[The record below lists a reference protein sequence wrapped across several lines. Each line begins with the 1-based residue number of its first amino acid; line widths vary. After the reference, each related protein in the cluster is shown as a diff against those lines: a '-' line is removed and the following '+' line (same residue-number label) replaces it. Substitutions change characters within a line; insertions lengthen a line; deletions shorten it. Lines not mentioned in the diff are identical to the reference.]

1 MIIKLFQYD
10 PVWED
15 KAANKEII
23 WKILSEQNKISAETV
38 STELGNEKLL
48 VFPEM
53 TLTGF
58 SMKAAPM
65 SETLG
70 ESTFGFFSS
79 VAQSTGCHI
88 LAGMV
93 ENDDGRLH
101 NTLMHIDNTGK
112 LLNKYRKIHPFSV
125 SGEDRYFSA
134 GSLPVITEIAGMK
147 AGLSICYDLR
157 FPELFRYYAK
167 ERVDIIIN
175 IANWPVQRIEHWKTL
190 SRARAIENQC
200 YFAGINRTGT
210 DAYGHHYN
218 GCSVLID
225 PLGHDVIPF
234 SNEQNCILEAEV
246 NKEEVARVR
255 EKLPFL
261 SDMRLI

>member
-1 MIIKLFQYD
+1 MKIKLFQYD

-15 KAANKEII
+15 KAANKKII
-23 WKILSEQNKISAETV
+23 GKILSEQNTI
-38 STELGNEKLL
+38 STESVLSAAQEETLL

-58 SMKAAPM
+58 SMNAVPM
-65 SETLG
+65 AETPG

-79 VAQSTGCHI
+79 IAQSTGFHV

-93 ENDDGRLH
+93 ENDDGCLY
-101 NTLMHIDNTGK
+101 NTLLHIDNSGK
-112 LLNKYRKIHPFSV
+112 LLNKYRKIHPFSP

-134 GSLPVITEIAGMK
+134 GSQPVITEIGGMK

-218 GCSVLID
+218 GSSVLID
-225 PLGHDVIPF
+225 PLGNDVIPF
-234 SNEQNCILEAEV
+234 SNEHNCILEAEV
-246 NKEEVARVR
+246 YKEEVVRVR
-255 EKLPFL
+255 KKLPFL
-261 SDMRLI
+261 SDMRMI